1 MKTTFLILALAFS
14 TLVVAQRPSK
24 EQIKSLKIAFI
35 TERLDLST
43 KEAQVFW
50 PIYNDYDKSMQKLRR
65 QERKLLTDLKENFK
79 TISEKEGDTALSTL
93 SKFGQ
98 DKLDIRESLVTQL
111 KNVISSKKILT
122 LLKAE
127 EDFKHNL
134 IRKLGG
140 RKGRGG
146 PRSNSPNG
154 GK

>member
-14 TLVVAQRPSK
+14 TLVVAQRPNK
-24 EQIKSLKIAFI
+24 EQIRSLKIAFI
-35 TERLDLST
+35 TERVDLSP

-50 PIYNDYDKSMQKLRR
+50 PIYNDYDKSMEKLRHE
-65 QERKLLTDLKENFK
+65 ERKLLTDLKENFK

-93 SKFGQ
+93 SKIGQ

-127 EDFKHNL
+127 EDFKRNL
-134 IRKLGG
+134 IRKLRDRRG
-140 RKGRGG
+140 KGG
-146 PRSNSPNG
+146 PRSGGPNG
-154 GK
+154 GR

>member
-14 TLVVAQRPSK
+14 TLVVAQRPNK
-24 EQIKSLKIAFI
+24 EQIRSLKIAFI
-35 TERLDLST
+35 TERVDLSP

-50 PIYNDYDKSMQKLRR
+50 PIYNDYDKSMEKLRR

-93 SKFGQ
+93 SKIGQ
-98 DKLDIRESLVTQL
+98 DKLDIIESLITQL

-127 EDFKHNL
+127 EDFKRNL
-134 IRKLGG
+134 IRKLKD
-140 RKGRGG
+140 RRGG
-146 PRSNSPNG
+146 GGPHPGGPNG